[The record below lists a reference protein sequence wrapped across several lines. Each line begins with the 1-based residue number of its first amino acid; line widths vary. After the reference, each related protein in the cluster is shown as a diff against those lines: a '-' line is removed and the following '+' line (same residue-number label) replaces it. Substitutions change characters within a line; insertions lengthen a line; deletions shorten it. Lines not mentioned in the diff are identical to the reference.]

1 MIKLCYYICHHFILL
16 WLADD
21 GHLTV
26 AFSRYSDYMY
36 TKNSLSA
43 LIDGVMQH
51 STLHLNLRHP
61 HVDPVWK
68 WAQEMKIAA
77 VKARCGVLHCECGR
91 TTLEIKREG
100 IMFKQR
106 DVLCRS
112 RRHCWTDEVISF
124 SCMICSPT
132 DQANCIGGEEK
143 DREKKEPSLPFFSI
157 WLCDYSLWLVTI
169 VMVQSQ

>member
-1 MIKLCYYICHHFILL
+1 MIERSNIMLYITPEPVGISYGSCMRSEPRKWKLQ
-16 WLADD
+16 
-21 GHLTV
+21 V
-26 AFSRYSDYMY
+26 
-36 TKNSLSA
+36 
-43 LIDGVMQH
+43 
-51 STLHLNLRHP
+51 
-61 HVDPVWK
+61 
-68 WAQEMKIAA
+68 
-77 VKARCGVLHCECGR
+77 VKARSRVLHCGCGR
-91 TTLEIKREG
+91 TTLEIRGEG

-143 DREKKEPSLPFFSI
+143 DRERKRTKPSLFSI

-169 VMVQSQ
+169 VMVQSQWKRVNAVFRIWGWVERKDDMKM